1 MVNSVEHRLKEKIG
15 LTSNL
20 KSSTTVLRK
29 PHVRRRLGKN
39 GIFSYKKKFKLQ
51 IWMYIERNSIINAE
65 KNLRDNPVRPRTLHI
80 TYNFK

>member
-39 GIFSYKKKFKLQ
+39 GIFSYKNCKFGCILSE
-51 IWMYIERNSIINAE
+51 IA
-65 KNLRDNPVRPRTLHI
+65 
-80 TYNFK
+80 